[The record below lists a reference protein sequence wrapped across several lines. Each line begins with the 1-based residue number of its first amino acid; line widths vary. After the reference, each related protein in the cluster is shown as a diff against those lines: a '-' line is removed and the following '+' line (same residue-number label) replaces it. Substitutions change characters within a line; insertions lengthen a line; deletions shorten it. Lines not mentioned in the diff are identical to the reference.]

1 MRKKNMKHYSSV
13 FAFLAAAA
21 LLIGCVEEHGT
32 NNMPENGKE
41 GGFAIGAVSQYETKA
56 DAGTIHRV
64 QTDRIALS
72 EPGDPEQVYLIET
85 VEDMDDS
92 FYQTELETKGTPVY
106 TETFANK
113 YKTGFSTLPYNGSD
127 PYSSSSNW
135 SSPTGENYIY
145 KYDAF
150 GESWPSGGPAEMMF
164 FFAAPADLTKTADDT
179 LGYSNLSM
187 NPSEG
192 SISFDYSSPEAAA
205 AQQDLLFTSR
215 SITKEAYAKTA
226 KVLFYHTLAGV
237 KFKSGNAVREGTTT
251 KDGNTVAKMTNITSI
266 KFTNILS
273 NGHCEVKP
281 IEVYEGDDSNA
292 TSDVPKS
299 TLASKWSWP
308 DGMEKEFKPYS
319 ITVDGLASNDGT
331 SFPEST
337 AFEGGNDLGQLN
349 LNDDDFSKTFMFV
362 PQTTS
367 TEGGE
372 VVLTIEYTLNGKKY
386 RKSVN
391 FGERTWEA
399 GKLYT
404 YTIEA
409 NHVGVVVKDY
419 VNDEATVSGGDGKT
433 KTFDYI
439 KNTGNVDEY
448 MRVAVIGNWYD
459 SHSYYEKGQNQIV
472 TPWSGIDKTGDVVD
486 SDEGVFQNG
495 LFAPEP
501 WIYGDD
507 GYWYYPYKVAPGKN
521 IDVPLFDEF
530 VAKACPME
538 LYGSDAH
545 LEIDII
551 VQAIDAAW
559 FADGTKKTKMESY
572 GWEMGN
578 FQNKYY
584 SEK

>member
-1 MRKKNMKHYSSV
+1 MKHYSSV

-21 LLIGCVEEHGT
+21 LLIGCVEEQGT

-41 GGFAIGAVSQYETKA
+41 GGFAVGAVSQYETKA

-164 FFAAPADLTKTADDT
+164 FFAAPADLTKTADAT

-192 SISFDYSSPEAAA
+192 SISFDYSSPEKAE

-215 SITKEAYAKTA
+215 RITKDVYAKTA

-281 IEVYEGDDSNA
+281 LKDYDGKDYDGDDSNA
-292 TSDVPKS
+292 TPDVPKS
-299 TLASKWSWP
+299 TSVSKWSW
-308 DGMEKEFKPYS
+308 DGMEKVFDTYS

-404 YTIEA
+404 YTIQA
-409 NHVGVVVKDY
+409 NHVGVVVI
-419 VNDEATVSGGDGKT
+419 DEIDEVAQGGTGKI

-472 TPWSGIDKTGDVVD
+472 TPWSGIDKAKTGDVVD
-486 SDEGVFQNG
+486 PDEGVFQEG
-495 LFAPEP
+495 RFAPAP
-501 WIYGDD
+501 WIDGGD
-507 GYWYYPYKVAPGKN
+507 GYWYYPYKVKPGMN
-521 IDVPLFDEF
+521 VGTPLFAQF
-530 VAKACPME
+530 KAGTCPME

-559 FADGTKKTKMESY
+559 FADATKKAKMKTY
-572 GWEMGN
+572 GWKMDN
-578 FQNKYY
+578 FQNSYGN
-584 SEK
+584 